1 MLLAVSIWS
10 STGSEHARS
19 LEVDSQ
25 APAFH
30 SSEYRKGSTMK
41 ERAIG
46 DRIFRSDRSDKLEKP
61 MDDSVRGSTSV
72 DIDRKVNRAISSTL
86 ANCKW
91 IATFMWMQQLFSGR
105 ILAKDRTCQL
115 NTYVKYVKVLLSFEL
130 PFDAT
135 IFDTMLS
142 ACVRIR
148 S

>member
-1 MLLAVSIWS
+1 
-10 STGSEHARS
+10 
-19 LEVDSQ
+19 
-25 APAFH
+25 
-30 SSEYRKGSTMK
+30 MK